1 MTIYAPEKLHVLASG
16 DKWLRHA
23 EAFACHPVTSG
34 RCGRHSFVV
43 KNPAPDTR
51 RAGGKFA
58 AQENKR
64 GHFPVVV
71 EGQFAR
77 ALRAGGHSCRSAAVC
92 PVGLG
97 LCKAMS
103 TSASSNARGE
113 RARAT
118 SRRSNRPCPCIRSVR
133 ASRPRVCRRSPRWPH
148 QGGSASG
155 VRRARRTRRC
165 RIARSGPAALSRTP
179 AHEGCEGHFIVA
191 GWSCTLGEGMVA
203 YGHPRFACGTLLIV
217 RASC

>member
-34 RCGRHSFVV
+34 RCGRHSLVV

-77 ALRAGGHSCRSAAVC
+77 ALRAGGALLQIGGSLSGRA
-92 PVGLG
+92 GTLLG
-97 LCKAMS
+97 NVHERVFECTRGTS
-103 TSASSNARGE
+103 TSDFARIE
-113 RARAT
+113 PSMPLHAV
-118 SRRSNRPCPCIRSVR
+118 S
-133 ASRPRVCRRSPRWPH
+133 
-148 QGGSASG
+148 
-155 VRRARRTRRC
+155 
-165 RIARSGPAALSRTP
+165 
-179 AHEGCEGHFIVA
+179 
-191 GWSCTLGEGMVA
+191 
-203 YGHPRFACGTLLIV
+203 PRFAAAGMSKVATMAAPRRLGFG
-217 RASC
+217 RAACSAHSQMSYRQIRSRRAQSNACPRGV